1 MNPSQL
7 ASDLAERPLTARPIT
22 ERAEGAGTY
31 LAEDE
36 KGRRWALKLYGPD
49 HTAYRTE
56 RETLQ
61 QLERFDAPTPRVVA
75 ADEESP
81 ALLLSWHGDRT
92 LDQVISARSDD
103 PLIELGL
110 RALIAVELVF
120 AQISG
125 PREESDQ
132 IMVDHLRR
140 RDEEDLL
147 RNARACRLVN
157 PDLDD
162 AEDLL
167 RPIYEIAWQGSWN
180 YGSLDCS
187 ASNLVT
193 DGESVTVIDF
203 SVLGAEWVERRLA
216 SYLIASG
223 ARGVGQEYVCAIT
236 GELVLTLIDLFDFLG
251 GGGYRPELIGI
262 HRFLALLAL
271 LERLDRARAEGAEIS
286 QRRWRSVVTAL
297 AEPVARPEELS
308 ELAHEMEL
316 DRR

>member
-7 ASDLAERPLTARPIT
+7 ASALADRQLTARPIT
-22 ERAEGAGTY
+22 ERADGAGTY
-31 LAEDE
+31 LAEGE

-75 ADEESP
+75 ADEDAP

-92 LDQVISARSDD
+92 LDQVISARGDD

-223 ARGVGQEYVCAIT
+223 ARGAGQEYVCAIT

-271 LERLDRARAEGAEIS
+271 LERLDRARADGAEIS
-286 QRRWRSVVTAL
+286 QRRWQSVVTAL

>member
-1 MNPSQL
+1 MNPSKL
-7 ASDLAERPLTARPIT
+7 ASALAGRPLSASPIT
-22 ERAEGAGTY
+22 EREGGAGTF
-31 LAEDE
+31 LAQNDQ
-36 KGRRWALKLYGPD
+36 GQRWVLKHYRSDP
-49 HTAYRTE
+49 TAYRTE

-61 QLERFDAPTPRVVA
+61 QLERFDAPTPRIVA
-75 ADEESP
+75 ADDQAP

-92 LDQVISARSDD
+92 LDQVISARGED
-103 PLIELGL
+103 PLVELAL

-125 PREESDQ
+125 PREESDDL
-132 IMVDHLRR
+132 MVDHLRR

-147 RNARACRLVN
+147 RNARACRLIN

-223 ARGVGQEYVCAIT
+223 ARGAGQEYVCAIT
-236 GELVLTLIDLFDFLG
+236 GDLVLTLIDLFDFLG

-286 QRRWRSVVTAL
+286 QRRWRSVVAAL
-297 AEPVARPEELS
+297 AAPVARPLELT
-308 ELAHEMEL
+308 ELAHEMGL
-316 DRR
+316 DRH

>member
-1 MNPSQL
+1 MNPTQL
-7 ASDLAERPLTARPIT
+7 ASNLAERPLTARPII
-22 ERAEGAGTY
+22 ERGEGAGTY
-31 LAEDE
+31 LAEDGE
-36 KGRRWALKLYGPD
+36 GGRWALKLYGADP
-49 HTAYRTE
+49 TAFRTE

-75 ADEESP
+75 ADDQAP
-81 ALLLSWHGDRT
+81 GLLLSWHGDRT

-103 PLIELGL
+103 PLIEVGL

-125 PREESDQ
+125 PREDSDQ
-132 IMVDHLRR
+132 VMVDHLRR

-147 RNARACRLVN
+147 GNARACRLIN

-167 RPIYEIAWQGSWN
+167 RPIYEIAWQGAWN

-193 DGESVTVIDF
+193 DGDSVTVIDF
-203 SVLGAEWVERRLA
+203 SVLGAEWVERRIA

-223 ARGVGQEYVCAIT
+223 ARGAGEEYVCAINS
-236 GELVLTLIDLFDFLG
+236 ELVLTLIDLFSFLG
-251 GGGYRPELIGI
+251 GGSYRPELIGI

-271 LERLDRARAEGAEIS
+271 LERLDRARADGAEIS
-286 QRRWRSVVTAL
+286 LRRWRSVVAAL
-297 AEPVARPEELS
+297 AEPVARPLELT
-308 ELAHEMEL
+308 ELAHEMGL
-316 DRR
+316 DRI

>member
-22 ERAEGAGTY
+22 ERDEGAGTF
-31 LAEDE
+31 LAEDG
-36 KGRRWALKLYGPD
+36 KGRRWVLKLYGPD
-49 HTAYRTE
+49 QTAYRTE
-56 RETLQ
+56 RETLR
-61 QLERFDAPTPRVVA
+61 QLERFDAPAPRVLA
-75 ADEESP
+75 ADDRAP
-81 ALLLSWHGDRT
+81 GLLLSWHGDRT
-92 LDQVISARSDD
+92 LDQVISARPDD
-103 PLIELGL
+103 PLVELAL

-132 IMVDHLRR
+132 VMVDHLRR

-157 PDLDD
+157 PDLYD

-223 ARGVGQEYVCAIT
+223 ARGAGREYVCAIT
-236 GELVLTLIDLFDFLG
+236 GELVITLIDLFDFLG
-251 GGGYRPELIGI
+251 GGGYRQELIGI

-271 LERLDRARAEGAEIS
+271 LERLDRARADGADIS
-286 QRRWRSVVTAL
+286 PRRWQSVVAAL
-297 AEPVARPEELS
+297 AEPVARPQELS
-308 ELAHEMEL
+308 ELAHEMGL

>member
-7 ASDLAERPLTARPIT
+7 ASALAGRALTARPIT
-22 ERAEGAGTY
+22 ERAGGAGTF
-31 LAEDE
+31 LARDDADE
-36 KGRRWALKLYGPD
+36 RWVLKLYGD
-49 HTAYRTE
+49 DRTAYRTE

-75 ADEESP
+75 ADDE
-81 ALLLSWHGDRT
+81 AAGVLLSWHGDRT
-92 LDQVISARSDD
+92 LDQVISARRDD
-103 PLIELGL
+103 PLVELGL

-120 AQISG
+120 ARISG
-125 PREESDQ
+125 PRDESDQ
-132 IMVDHLRR
+132 PMADHLRR

-193 DGESVTVIDF
+193 DGETVTVIDF

-223 ARGVGQEYVCAIT
+223 ARGAGPEYVCAIT
-236 GELVLTLIDLFDFLG
+236 SDLVLTLIDLFDFLG

-262 HRFLALLAL
+262 HRFLALLSL
-271 LERLDRARAEGAEIS
+271 LERLDRADAEGAGID
-286 QRRWRSVVTAL
+286 RRRRESVLAAL
-297 AEPVARPEELS
+297 AEPVAQPEELI
-308 ELAHEMEL
+308 ELAHEMGL